1 MGSLASAFTS
11 DQGFAGV
18 LSSLTNQLA
27 THLGS
32 IDQTLEEAMKN
43 QSAGN
48 STTEES
54 GAQNS
59 TAQSSF
65 IAVAAAKP
73 AASPVEQKPAGGN
86 DQS

>member
-18 LSSLTNQLA
+18 LSSLTDQLA

-32 IDQTLEEAMKN
+32 IDKTLEEAMKN

-48 STTEES
+48 STNEEN
-54 GAQNS
+54 GAQN
-59 TAQSSF
+59 
-65 IAVAAAKP
+65 
-73 AASPVEQKPAGGN
+73 
-86 DQS
+86 